1 MWLKQLTVIKNLS
14 KTKIFMKIKFD
25 SDDDLLLNKQL
36 EFPTMTIVVGSVFE
50 DDGKF
55 DSQIYLDG
63 FLLSYKN
70 AT

>member
-36 EFPTMTIVVGSVFE
+36 EFPTMTIVVGSVFG

-63 FLLSYKN
+63 FLFEL
-70 AT
+70 

>member
-1 MWLKQLTVIKNLS
+1 MIKNLS
-14 KTKIFMKIKFD
+14 ETKIFMKIKFD

-55 DSQIYLDG
+55 DSQIDLDG
-63 FLLSYKN
+63 FLFEL
-70 AT
+70 